1 MTWEWEW
8 SRLILALVSGG
19 IISHCGSLVQ
29 ITTQNEM
36 ASPSTLGMDGVAVGI
51 VLVLYLFQGLGLSDL
66 SLEQLGL
73 CAVLVVGVLLRF
85 FPSKWVPY
93 QGSRGDDFR
102 FILLI
107 GLSVNLMV
115 GALFAVMQF
124 LAMAFNHEFP
134 DQLWFGRISSEGHY
148 LWWGAI
154 LLSLAML
161 VLGHKR
167 KRQWKALLLGPG
179 WCHGLNIPLKE
190 ITKEAFWLAFIGN
203 LWVITQFG
211 VFSFLGL
218 LFPILLRQVPRYRGN
233 PWRELTEGALICG
246 VMFTVMDH
254 ICFNL
259 TFHGAE
265 VPVGLPASLFG
276 SMALVIL
283 LWKRF
288 LSSRRGF
295 LAKGPKRV

>member
-1 MTWEWEW
+1 MNWDWELT
-8 SRLILALVSGG
+8 RLILALLSGA

-36 ASPSTLGMDGVAVGI
+36 ASPSTLGMDGLAVGI
-51 VLVLYLFQGLGLSDL
+51 VLVLYIIQGLGVVHLT
-66 SLEQLGL
+66 LEELGL
-73 CAVLVVGVLLRF
+73 GSVIVMGLLLRF

-93 QGSRGDDFR
+93 QGGRGDDFR

-124 LAMAFNHEFP
+124 LAMAFDHEFP
-134 DQLWFGRISSEGHY
+134 DQLWFGRISSEASH
-148 LWWGAI
+148 LWIGAVFI
-154 LLSLAML
+154 VFIMFA
-161 VLGHKR
+161 LGLKR

-179 WCHGLNIPLKE
+179 WCHGLNIPIKQ
-190 ITKEAFWLAFIGN
+190 ITKEAFWLAFVGN

-218 LFPILLRQVPRYRGN
+218 LFPILLRQLPRYKGD

-246 VMFTVMDH
+246 VIFALLDH
-254 ICFNL
+254 VCFNL

-288 LSSRRGF
+288 LGARRGF
-295 LAKGPKRV
+295 LAKAPKRV